1 MTFKLFYVFII
12 KTSWV
17 EKKLIL
23 ININVKYQ

>member
-12 KTSWV
+12 KASWV